1 MSRVP
6 DPRDVASAGSAAPGH
21 PRGPARRAPGRRIL
35 PWPPLDRL
43 LQRALGRA
51 TEAPVIPG
59 NRAALLVDGPVAY
72 PAMLALI
79 ADAKRRVH
87 FENYIFRPDRTG
99 RRFAEALAA
108 RARAG
113 VEVRVLYDWFGSLST
128 PPSFW
133 AALRDAGCEVRPF
146 GPPSLRRPLDLLRRD
161 HRKLLVVDGD
171 TAVLGGLCIG
181 DEWAGGP
188 DSPCWRDTA
197 VRLDGPIARALD
209 RSFARLWRR
218 AGGGVIDLDAPPCP
232 ADGTVTA
239 RVVDGPPTHARAYR
253 VYQLIAALA
262 ERSLYVTGAYPLAPA
277 SLRRALASAARTGV
291 DVRILAPGRSDLPIL
306 NQAARAHYTALLRAG
321 VRIYEWTGPML
332 HAKTVVADGN
342 WALIGSSNLNPF
354 SLWGS
359 YELDVEIQGPELA
372 SALERQFLAD
382 LDSAREITLEAWR
395 RRPAR
400 QRWIERLGAALL
412 WLPYKLYSG

>member
-1 MSRVP
+1 MSPVP
-6 DPRDVASAGSAAPGH
+6 DPRDAAGSGSAARGRP
-21 PRGPARRAPGRRIL
+21 PGPARRGPGRRARA
-35 PWPPLDRL
+35 WPPLHRL

-51 TEAPVIPG
+51 IEAPLIGG
-59 NRAALLVDGPVAY
+59 NRAELLVDGPVAY

-79 ADAKRRVH
+79 AGAKRRVH
-87 FENYIFRPDRTG
+87 FENYIFRDDGTG

-113 VEVRVLYDWFGSLST
+113 IEVRVLYDWLGSIST
-128 PPSFW
+128 PPGFW
-133 AALRDAGCEVRPF
+133 AALRDAGCDVRAF
-146 GPPSLRRPLDLLRRD
+146 GPPSFRRPLDLLRRD
-161 HRKLLVVDGD
+161 HRKLVVTDGN

-181 DEWAGGP
+181 DEWAGGGGV
-188 DSPCWRDTA
+188 PCWRDTA
-197 VRLDGPIARALD
+197 VRLEGPIARALD
-209 RSFARLWRR
+209 RSFARLWRH
-218 AGGGVIDLDAPPCP
+218 AGGHVIDLDAPPSP
-232 ADGTVTA
+232 ADGSVTA
-239 RVVDGPPTHARAYR
+239 RVVDGPPALARAYR
-253 VYQLIAALA
+253 IYQLIAALA
-262 ERSLYVTGAYPLAPA
+262 ERSLFVTGAYPLAPA
-277 SLRRALASAARTGV
+277 SLRNALASAARAGV

-306 NQAARAHYTALLRAG
+306 NQAARAHYAALLRAG

-359 YELDVEIQGPELA
+359 FELDVEIQDPALA
-372 SALERQFLAD
+372 SVLERQFLAD
-382 LDSAREITLEAWR
+382 LRSAREITPESWR

-412 WLPYKLYSG
+412 WLPYKLYNG